1 MTANEL
7 FLKHAADHLAQYK
20 GNLRLLCEAV
30 ESGVV
35 PDAADQSMHPYVEQL
50 KRHLAD
56 AGASEDDD
64 FLLRF
69 ALIVPG
75 RMRGIHPPVAV
86 FSPDRGGFS
95 PRRLQ
100 EAAGQITRLRE
111 ALHLGRRFLGNL
123 SSDTLTAFRKLTE

>member
-7 FLKHAADHLAQYK
+7 FLKHALERLAQYK

-30 ESGVV
+30 ERGDLPEV
-35 PDAADQSMHPYVEQL
+35 ADQSIRPYVEQL

-56 AGASEDDD
+56 ARASEADD

-75 RMRGIHPPVAV
+75 LMRGIRPPAAV
-86 FSPDRGGFS
+86 LSLDRGGLS

-100 EAAGQITRLRE
+100 EAAGQTTRLR
-111 ALHLGRRFLGNL
+111 
-123 SSDTLTAFRKLTE
+123 